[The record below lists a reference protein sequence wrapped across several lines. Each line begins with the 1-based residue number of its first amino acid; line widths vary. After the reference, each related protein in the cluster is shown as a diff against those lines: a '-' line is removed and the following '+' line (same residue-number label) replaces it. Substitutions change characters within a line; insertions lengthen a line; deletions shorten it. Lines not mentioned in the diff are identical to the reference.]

1 MMIKALAALTLIL
14 VATDYAI
21 TGGNYSATLVTAVVR
36 FFRWLAESGSNSIFS
51 R

>member
-21 TGGNYSATLVTAVVR
+21 TGGNYCQALITGVMR
-36 FFRWLAESGSNSIFS
+36 FFSWLASSGSNSIFT

>member
-1 MMIKALAALTLIL
+1 MMIKALVALTLIL

-21 TGGNYSATLVTAVVR
+21 TGGNYSTALITGVVR
-36 FFRWLAESGSNSIFS
+36 FFHWMVESGSNSIFS

>member
-1 MMIKALAALTLIL
+1 MMFKALAALTLIL

-21 TGGNYSATLVTAVVR
+21 TGGNYSGALVSGVFR
-36 FFRWLAESGSNSIFS
+36 FFRWLIQSGTDSIFS